1 MHSLK
6 VNSFNAS
13 NLLWYLSSYVNI
25 QARFLLSLWFKIV
38 QILGVA
44 YLYIYMWVCILLAF
58 SAVTEVR
65 LQLIIAKMCLLKCH
79 ISCSFSYDAWVIYN
93 FLSLCLAWV
102 GGPGAVVV
110 SLSGRTLK
118 PSWILMTC
126 CYPAIPLDGCVS
138 FLGAY

>member
-1 MHSLK
+1 MVLS
-6 VNSFNAS
+6 S
-13 NLLWYLSSYVNI
+13 SSYVKI
-25 QARFLLSLWFKIV
+25 WTRFLLKQWFKIW
-38 QILGVA
+38 QTLGVVC
-44 YLYIYMWVCILLAF
+44 LYVNLSLSLCY
-58 SAVTEVR
+58 
-65 LQLIIAKMCLLKCH
+65 CLFHCCYSSFLTNNCKPASSEIH

-118 PSWILMTC
+118 PSWVLMTC

-138 FLGAY
+138 VLGAY